1 MQNLILFF
9 VFLSFFLSFSVATPL
24 DETFKD
30 IEVSGALRYRYEMQ
44 KSKKYDK
51 KSQKHQ
57 KTTLTKITIN

>member
-1 MQNLILFF
+1 MQKLILFF

-51 KSQKHQ
+51 IKSR
-57 KTTLTKITIN
+57 